1 MVFPTGARWTWLSG
15 PVRVDWKG
23 LCRFLPLPSPFHPWI
38 YLLLSSCSSSLSNKR
53 TINRTPCSLPLN
65 CRDHALKSSEEAEDT
80 RRCLKMSSALPK
92 ATKTVC
98 PKNNNKAA
106 SDRFDVLLVD
116 FFFLFLFFF
125 SFDANAVLAKISSS
139 NHLLSKHLV
148 EDNVTRGNKAWV
160 SIQNTTIFSLKYS

>member
-1 MVFPTGARWTWLSG
+1 
-15 PVRVDWKG
+15 
-23 LCRFLPLPSPFHPWI
+23 
-38 YLLLSSCSSSLSNKR
+38 
-53 TINRTPCSLPLN
+53 
-65 CRDHALKSSEEAEDT
+65 
-80 RRCLKMSSALPK
+80 MSSALPK

-139 NHLLSKHLV
+139 NHLLSKYLV